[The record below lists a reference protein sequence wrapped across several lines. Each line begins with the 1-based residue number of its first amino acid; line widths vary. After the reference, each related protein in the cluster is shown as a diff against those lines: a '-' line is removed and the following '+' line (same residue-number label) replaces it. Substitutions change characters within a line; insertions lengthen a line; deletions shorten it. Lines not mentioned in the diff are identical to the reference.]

1 MALNFILLFFTALL
15 AGLLVFV
22 ALTFKEKY
30 FKLLLVFAGSYLFS
44 ITILHIIPE
53 LFAGAYD
60 TAYEL
65 ALGPGGDERPVA
77 TVRRRD
83 HAA

>member
-1 MALNFILLFFTALL
+1 MALNFILLFFTALF

-22 ALTFKEKY
+22 APVFKEKY

-53 LFAGAYD
+53 LFAGNYN
-60 TAYEL
+60 
-65 ALGPGGDERPVA
+65 PGRMGF
-77 TVRRRD
+77 
-83 HAA
+83 